1 MTDKQQPLTDQNQ
14 NQEPTLENRT
24 PIYYKGAPHIY
35 ACNPVA
41 YSASLKKGA
50 WINVRQARMFC
61 TKCHKHDDVTK
72 ENVKTLPPS
81 LMASSY
87 DETAFKD
94 CTIYSGQCLRP
105 ACEESYKG
113 PFTFLNTYYKFSYH

>member
-1 MTDKQQPLTDQNQ
+1 MTDQTQDKKPEQEQEQE
-14 NQEPTLENRT
+14 QEPMLENRT

-35 ACNPVA
+35 ACNPIA

-61 TKCHKHDDVTK
+61 TKCNKHDDVTK
-72 ENVKTLPPS
+72 ENIKTLPPS

-87 DETAFKD
+87 DETAFKNSP
-94 CTIYSGQCLRP
+94 IYSGQCLRP
-105 ACEESYKG
+105 ECEESYKG
-113 PFTFLNTYYKFSYH
+113 PFTFR